1 MDAAEHPEIAYFVA
15 IKCKEGRAI
24 PPDMAPDD
32 KQLIGASNGYR
43 SNTDPVTTPEDKIV
57 VHVLVPLK

>member
-1 MDAAEHPEIAYFVA
+1 MEAGMFATLRYVEV
-15 IKCKEGRAI
+15 R
-24 PPDMAPDD
+24 
-32 KQLIGASNGYR
+32 SWYR

>member
-1 MDAAEHPEIAYFVA
+1 VDVAEHPEIAYFVA

-32 KQLIGASNGYR
+32 KQSIGVSSGYR
-43 SNTDPVTTPEDKIV
+43 SNTDPVTAPEDKIV
-57 VHVLVPLK
+57 VHVLVPSK